1 MRRVAITG
9 SAQTIHQRR
18 KADQNVEDMIYETVS
33 RLLETTGI
41 TITDVDTVIGAGD
54 DVLDGRSI
62 SNVFTAEYAGAFLKE
77 ESKVED
83 DGAFAAL
90 YAFMRIAA
98 GSFDTALVYGYSK
111 ASDSSPQHYSGMIAD
126 PFYLR
131 PLGIE
136 AVTAAAL
143 QAQCYFQKYGATEER
158 AALVTIKNLRHAM
171 TNPYAQIKGEY
182 TVADV
187 MNSPVIA
194 SPIKRLDA
202 SPVTDG
208 CCAVLLASEDAVKRF
223 DLKPAWIRGVGCCTD
238 SYYLGHRDLT
248 AIRSAH
254 IAAERAYK
262 MAGITDPRREID
274 LLEIH
279 APFSFQELML
289 IEALG
294 LCEKGQ
300 AARSADGG
308 DLEFESDAAPFPIN
322 VSGGALAAN
331 PIFATG
337 LIRLAE
343 TAMQVSNQAGGRQ
356 WPHQWPIKTAV
367 AHATSGFALQSNLV
381 FVLGNDFELPGLF

>member
-1 MRRVAITG
+1 MRRVAIIG
-9 SAQTIHQRR
+9 SAQTIHERR
-18 KADQNVEDMIYETVS
+18 KADKNVEDMIYETVS
-33 RLLETTGI
+33 DLLAKTGL
-41 TITDVDTVIGAGD
+41 TINDVDTIMGAGD

-83 DGAFAAL
+83 DGAFASA

-136 AVTAAAL
+136 ALTAAAL
-143 QAQCYFQKYGATEER
+143 QAECYFRKYGVTQEQ
-158 AALVTIKNLRHAM
+158 AALVAVKNRKHAM
-171 TNPYAQIKGEY
+171 LNPYAQIKGEY
-182 TVADV
+182 TVEDV

-194 SPIKRLDA
+194 SPIKLLDA

-223 DLKPAWIRGVGCCTD
+223 NLKPAWIRGIGFCTD

-248 AIRSAH
+248 EVASAH
-254 IAAERAYK
+254 KAAERAYK
-262 MAGITDPRREID
+262 MAGIKDPRSEIGFA
-274 LLEIH
+274 EIH
-279 APFSFQELML
+279 EPFSFQEMML
-289 IEALG
+289 CEALG
-294 LCEKGQ
+294 FCEKGK
-300 AARSADGG
+300 GG
-308 DLEFESDAAPFPIN
+308 EFIESGDPEGLLPIN
-322 VSGGALAAN
+322 LSGGALSAN
-331 PIFATG
+331 PIFAAG

-343 TAMQVSNQAGGRQ
+343 AASQVTKQSVASG
-356 WPHQWPIKTAV
+356 IKCKMAV
-367 AHATSGFALQSNLV
+367 AHATSGFALQSNIVYALST
-381 FVLGNDFELPGLF
+381 D